1 MISKT
6 NNKYKIIPLILLFLT
21 SLLLLVGC
29 GEPIPTDIIIEGNN
43 KRIEVLQGEK
53 LDLETLSFFSLFE
66 TGLKEK
72 INTNE
77 FIVTGFNSNIEFTS
91 NEPVLQQVTLTYKG
105 ISVKLDVYIV
115 PKQISSITV
124 FSSEAK
130 TRYLIG
136 EPFSINNIL
145 MYLIYEDG
153 SNASKL
159 LTKENVVN
167 YDELPLD
174 DEGHFTISGNF
185 QLRIK
190 YFDVEASN
198 TVNILVEKH
207 AQNEE
212 EVTVVSNTTLVDSTK
227 EYGDELPNLSRIEI
241 TPLLNGVYKII
252 KTSEYSTENVR
263 AIPYQ
268 DSPVF
273 TDLEVNEEYII
284 IAHQK
289 ETDFYKAG
297 KTYELFVKTEPL
309 ATPEPEIVSY
319 GYNYIEIRKVNN
331 YINYSL
337 DYNYRVVDLGET
349 IKLTNLEPNVKYEI
363 TAKYIFNAEKDQI
376 EEAKISKTLLQIDN
390 PYIYEENQVHVY
402 NNTYFDFELELQDE
416 FKGSGNIATQ
426 ITYNNSTDKPINVGV
441 YEVIVIHR
449 FSPTP
454 LRVGTLKILPR
465 AVDVVI
471 DNLSKEYHDDDPTF
485 TISTSSELAKDHDV
499 NNAFT
504 VNLTRQ
510 VGEVPGEYKISG
522 NITNSNYTI
531 NVTSGSLTITKK
543 NVQARVLDV
552 TKSYGSNL
560 PTPQYSFVGV
570 EPEFYS
576 GHDSVFVPTY
586 VYKDANIATNALYPA
601 GYYEGQITLSLKNP
615 YYEIE
620 ILNKGNIL
628 INQLEID
635 LRIHPVTK
643 VYGDDDPKF
652 TYTLSNENFRDA
664 LNVELYRESGQ
675 NVGEYL
681 IKAGRFNR
689 ANFILNITHFDKLT
703 ITPRNI
709 TVKIDNII
717 ITYGQTYL
725 EKLNYTLFSG
735 NLAYGDTINDFAI
748 NHNEIT
754 NLVVGNY
761 PLKSTIVN
769 SNYNITVLDGNLKI
783 SKKDLIITPILG
795 QNKTYGQVD
804 PNFRYDIS
812 GLISGDEVV
821 VSLSRQEGQDV
832 GTYSYILNI
841 IEGNDNYNF
850 VLRSGVFT
858 IKPKSLEIVPT
869 VLSKTYLDNNPEL
882 KYNAIGLV
890 HESDLDKATGSLAR
904 AVGEN
909 VGSYDIF
916 VNNLKIPNYTLTMK
930 PTKFVINP
938 KPILINYNLNESYV
952 YGSFVALNNATAAL
966 KTGDYIVLSGYNQN
980 VGTYTIT
987 PSIKNSLGQD
997 VTSNYSI
1004 EADNASFTVNITK
1017 ADLLVRPN
1025 ALSKTYDSVDP
1036 VLTYQVTGELK
1047 YNDNSSVV
1055 SGTLSRVAGEDVGNY
1070 GFIGTGLSAS
1080 NYNIV
1085 LEENNKFTINPKEVT
1100 VNYTTTY
1107 TYTTETISINVL
1119 SEELVG
1125 NLTYTTTPSNMV
1137 NVGTYSVKFTSTN
1150 PNYVINNSANAVI
1163 NVEKKLITL
1172 QVLDATKAKGANNPQ
1187 FFLDETPIQAF
1198 IDEVDFSNLLIVSAA
1213 TSESTYGEYD
1223 ITVAQGLMAA
1233 NYRFEYLP
1241 GILTVKHAD
1250 FSLDIQKNYVY
1261 NGQPQELIVRVIN
1274 NDNVDITDQF
1284 GEGGIVINYQG
1295 EVVPVNAG
1303 IYPVSVVIHTT
1314 EGDVPFDVHPQVIS
1328 PKPIT
1333 ITYNIPSNFT
1343 YGQEFPTN
1351 PATSLGLVGNHCI
1364 DLVGNIEGAGIKTVT
1379 ARILNSSNEDVSD
1392 NYKIENGTGIHMFEI
1407 KKAVLTVT
1415 PDLVAMTKT
1424 YGSSDP
1430 ELTFTLSGFVNDENE
1445 SVVSGALTRS
1455 EGEDA
1460 STYLF
1465 KVDELVAANYRFV
1478 ISENAKLFTISKL
1491 ETTVDYKLNETY
1503 TYGDEINFAPLASAL
1518 LPGHVI
1524 SLAGYNRNVGYHVI
1538 TPVIKDANN
1547 IDVTSNYNFT
1557 NGSTIITISP
1567 ATLTITPINNTVV
1580 YGSGSNE
1587 MEFVV
1592 SGYKYDDN
1600 NLVSGALSREA
1611 GMTAGAYRINL
1622 NTLASKSI
1630 NYVVSLGN
1638 YNYNILPK
1646 EIEVSFDQPNY
1657 IYNGK
1662 VHDVALL
1669 SDDLVYDDVIT
1680 ITNNNFIN
1688 ASTYDL
1694 TIKILN
1700 GENDV
1705 TNCYTINPLSLKYV
1719 ISPREITDVSWSYN
1733 NLIATATSDD
1743 LVLGD
1748 SFTYQNNNRLEPG
1761 KYTATL
1767 NVNSNYII
1775 NDQSLKT
1782 SYEYTHYGTIEEVI
1796 TPQEVVYDKGL
1807 HKYDVTYLKNKG
1819 YTVGELINPYGENA
1833 QQYTVRLRLEKEYYY
1848 PLVVETTLTITKKQ
1862 VNAQYLYNASYVFNN
1877 QSYLNDNL
1885 VVLPEGLTLLDDYTV
1900 HTYKMINGVKTKV
1913 YDINGAG
1920 SYIVE
1925 VVMANQNYAITNNSF
1940 DLEVMPANL
1949 NIILGNELLFEG
1961 DQHPTPNYETSLALN
1976 LVITYQNTYNESSQI
1991 LGITNGTREVN
2002 ITKITFEGIDYTNNF
2017 NFAPVVVDYTII
2029 AKDYIELLDY
2039 NKDDLNRDEDNMFAN
2054 GLMEATKNPA
2064 IGFGYRYQGAYYV
2077 NRFVNGTLN
2086 PDFNNFSN
2094 TEYYY
2099 KYGMKNTAKI
2109 YIDGLVDFT
2118 NINFDNVVILGQG
2131 VTLLGVTYIDL
2142 TSNEIHASAR
2152 RNVPALEVQFST
2164 PGTQTITIAYQK
2176 FDQTLELAKLNI
2188 EVKSGFTN
2196 ITKYEELFKGTATV
2210 QNIILNNGIAYL
2222 QTLGITIKV
2231 NAGSTLY
2238 GNNYEINSYSAAYAD
2253 DAKPQISGVALMET
2267 SGTIDNVRI
2276 IQRKTTSYASTSQNR
2291 SNINSDINVV
2301 FEGGFIKN
2309 SFIAYGRE
2317 TVEIRSTTSD
2327 VVIEN
2332 STILSGPF
2340 GIRRRSG
2347 GKLTLINTKIVS
2359 KTDLDFLR
2367 RMAIEAVDPSKTVDE
2382 KFKVNGIGIPLVFL
2396 NNSGLSI
2403 KALDIENITVELL
2416 GDTKIYSFHTIDA
2429 YKGATLPAGVSD
2441 VVVGNDYQNGIIQEL
2456 WEKYSSQLVYFR
2468 PTGDPENP
2476 FDTVLSPGV
2485 LFVSPTDITA
2495 DLETIKP
2502 VVNFAETFL
2511 SEYKDI
2517 SLAAGYGY
2525 VFTYNHVDENED
2537 GTEKYSPDYI
2547 QANNLFNP
2555 PNYIDFTG
2563 EYEE

>member
-53 LDLETLSFFSLFE
+53 LDLEALSFFSLFE

-159 LTKENVVN
+159 LTKENVIN

-212 EVTVVSNTTLVDSTK
+212 EVSVVSNTTLVDSTK

-268 DSPVF
+268 DTPVF

-309 ATPEPEIVSY
+309 VTPEPEIVSY

-681 IKAGRFNR
+681 IKAGYFNR

-1761 KYTATL
+1761 KHTATL

-1782 SYEYTHYGTIEEVI
+1782 HEYIHYGTIEEVI

-1807 HKYDVTYLKNKG
+1807 HKYDVTYLVNKG
-1819 YTVGELINPYGENA
+1819 YTVVELINPYGKNA
-1833 QQYTVRLRLEKEYYY
+1833 QQYTVKLRLEKEYYY

-1885 VVLPEGLTLLDDYTV
+1885 VVLPEGLILLDDYTV

-1976 LVITYQNTYNESSQI
+1976 LVITYQNTYNQSSQI

-2301 FEGGFIKN
+2301 FEGGVIKN

-2367 RMAIEAVDPSKTVDE
+2367 RMAIEAVDPSIPFDK

-2396 NNSGLSI
+2396 NNSGVSI

-2416 GDTKIYSFHTIDA
+2416 GDTKIYSFHTIDT
-2429 YKGATLPAGVSD
+2429 YKGATLPAGVSG
-2441 VVVGNDYQNGIIQEL
+2441 VVVGDDYQKGIIQEL

-2485 LFVSPTDITA
+2485 LFVSPTDITT
-2495 DLETIKP
+2495 DLETRNP

-2525 VFTYNHVDENED
+2525 VFTYNHVDKNED